1 MPARK
6 NPVTN
11 RKKYKPAIPFANQM
25 MEMLLNAA
33 IKELTKN
40 TFAEA
45 NLSAIE
51 KMANTNVPAINPS
64 CTIEVILP
72 GVFVWTFRPL

>member
-11 RKKYKPAIPFANQM
+11 RKIYKLVKLFANQM
-25 MEMLLNAA
+25 MDRLLKAA
-33 IKELTKN
+33 ISELTKK

-45 NLSAIE
+45 NLSAME
-51 KMANTNVPAINPS
+51 KIANIRVPAINPNW
-64 CTIEVILP
+64 TTEVMFPVAL
-72 GVFVWTFRPL
+72 L

>member
-11 RKKYKPAIPFANQM
+11 RKIYKPAVSFANQM

-33 IKELTKN
+33 IKQLTKN
-40 TFAEA
+40 TFDEA

-51 KMANTNVPAINPS
+51 RMANTNVPAINPS

-72 GVFVWTFRPL
+72 GVLD